1 MPRNVKHE
9 RAPAEEKTDETAA
22 SLRELVIE
30 GCEAQL
36 RRMKSCRHTI
46 LLLSFLTHVAMAQTN
61 LNDIPADLT
70 VPPTEA
76 IAPAAGKRVRA
87 TTPGWEATAVHHT
100 LYLPEDWKPQ
110 STPLP
115 VIVEY
120 AGNGGYANRL
130 GDTSDGSVEG
140 CLLGYGLSAGLGF
153 LWITLPF
160 VESHDGQKRN
170 ATKWWGDVA
179 ETKRYC
185 LATVRDVCRRFGGD
199 PQRVV
204 LAGFSRGAIA
214 CNYLGLHDEEIAQLW
229 CGFFAHSHYEGVFK
243 HPASDESAWPQRLR
257 RLGTRPLF
265 ISHELSTQ
273 KTAAL
278 LAASGVTGDFTF
290 VDLPYPNHSAR
301 WVLCD
306 VPARQ
311 RAREWLQRVVRAAP

>member
-1 MPRNVKHE
+1 
-9 RAPAEEKTDETAA
+9 
-22 SLRELVIE
+22 
-30 GCEAQL
+30 
-36 RRMKSCRHTI
+36 MKSCRYTI
-46 LLLSFLTHVAMAQTN
+46 LLLSFLMSVAMAQTN
-61 LNDIPADLT
+61 LHDVPTDLT

-76 IAPAAGKRVRA
+76 VAPAAGKRVRA
-87 TTPGWEATAVHHT
+87 TTTGWEATAVHHA

-140 CLLGYGLSAGLGF
+140 CLLGYGLSAGRGF
-153 LWITLPF
+153 LWISLPF
-160 VESHDGQKRN
+160 VENDNGLKRN

-229 CGFFAHSHYEGVFK
+229 CGFFAHSHYEGVYK
-243 HPASDESAWPQRLR
+243 HPAPDESAWPQRLR

-265 ISHELSTQ
+265 ISHESGTQ
-273 KTAAL
+273 KTAAF
-278 LAASGVTGDFTF
+278 LAASGVAGDFTF

-311 RAREWLQRVVRAAP
+311 RAREWLQRVARVGGTIVTGTPLGLD